1 MKLNSDSE
9 TLAENKVLILYVL
22 QLVNR
27 PVSNDTLYSIVNTA
41 ENMNYFYFQQF
52 LLDLKDAKY
61 INTYKNEVQEV
72 IEITDEGKKTLD
84 LTMDL
89 LPGIVKLKA
98 DTNYKSNIEKFNN
111 AESITAEFT
120 PKSEKEYE
128 VECKI
133 IENGEIVFDIKTL
146 AYSREQAQDIIDNW
160 KKNATNLYPSIL
172 NALTKNSE
180 DSDKE

>member
-9 TLAENKVLILYVL
+9 TLAANKVLILYVL
-22 QLVNR
+22 DLVKK
-27 PVSNDTLYSIVNTA
+27 PISNDTLYTIVNTA

-52 LLDLKDAKY
+52 LLDLQEAKY
-61 INTYKNEVQEV
+61 ITTYENDVQEV

-84 LTMDL
+84 LTIDL

-98 DTNYKSNIEKFNN
+98 DTNYKSTIEKFNN

-133 IENGEIVFDIKTL
+133 VENGEIIFDIKTL
-146 AYSREQAQDIIDNW
+146 AFSREQAQDIVDNW
-160 KKNATNLYPSIL
+160 KKNAGTLYPSIL
-172 NALTKNSE
+172 SELTE
-180 DSDKE
+180 HSDEE

>member
-9 TLAENKVLILYVL
+9 TLAANKVLILYVL
-22 QLVNR
+22 DLVKK
-27 PVSNDTLYSIVNTA
+27 PISNDTLYTIVNTA

-52 LLDLKDAKY
+52 LLDLQEAKY
-61 INTYKNEVQEV
+61 ITTYENEVQEV

-84 LTMDL
+84 LTIDL
-89 LPGIVKLKA
+89 MPGIVKLKA
-98 DTNYKSNIEKFNN
+98 DTNYKSTIEKFNN

-133 IENGEIVFDIKTL
+133 VENGEIIFNIKTL
-146 AYSREQAQDIIDNW
+146 AYSREQAQDIVDNW
-160 KKNATNLYPSIL
+160 KKNASTIYPSFL
-172 NALTKNSE
+172 NTLTKKPDE
-180 DSDKE
+180 E

>member
-22 QLVNR
+22 NLVKK

-52 LLDLKDAKY
+52 LLDLKEAKY
-61 INTYKNEVQEV
+61 IITYKNDVQEV

-89 LPGIVKLKA
+89 LPGIIKLRV

-111 AESITAEFT
+111 ADSITAEFT

-133 IENGEIVFDIKTL
+133 IENGKIIFDIKTL
-146 AYSREQAQDIIDNW
+146 AYSIEQAQDIVDNW
-160 KKNATNLYPSIL
+160 KKNAGTIYPSIL
-172 NALTKNSE
+172 GTLTE
-180 DSDKE
+180 HSDEE

>member
-9 TLAENKVLILYVL
+9 TLAANKVLILYVL
-22 QLVNR
+22 DLVKK
-27 PVSNDTLYSIVNTA
+27 PISNDTLYTIVNTA

-52 LLDLKDAKY
+52 LLDLQEAKY
-61 INTYKNEVQEV
+61 ITTYENEVQEV

-84 LTMDL
+84 LTIDL

-98 DTNYKSNIEKFNN
+98 DTNYKSTIEKFNN

-133 IENGEIVFDIKTL
+133 VENGEIIFNIKTL
-146 AYSREQAQDIIDNW
+146 AYSREQAQDIVDNW
-160 KKNATNLYPSIL
+160 KKNASTIYPSFL
-172 NALTKNSE
+172 NTLTKKPDE
-180 DSDKE
+180 E

>member
-1 MKLNSDSE
+1 MKLNSDNE

-22 QLVNR
+22 SLVNK
-27 PVSNDTLYSIVNTA
+27 PISNDTLYSIVSAA

-52 LLDLKDAKY
+52 LLDLQETKY
-61 INTYKNEVQEV
+61 INTYKNDVQEV
-72 IEITDEGKKTLD
+72 IEITDEGRKTLN
-84 LTMDL
+84 LTVDM

-98 DTNYKSNIEKFNN
+98 DTNYKSSLEKFSN

-133 IENGEIVFDIKTL
+133 IENGEIIFAIKTL

-160 KKNATNLYPSIL
+160 KKNAPTIYPSFL
-172 NALTKNSE
+172 DTLTKKDE
-180 DSDKE
+180 K

>member
-22 QLVNR
+22 DLVKK
-27 PVSNDTLYSIVNTA
+27 PISNDTLYSIVNTA

-52 LLDLKDAKY
+52 LLDLKEAKY
-61 INTYKNEVQEV
+61 INTYNNEVQEV
-72 IEITDEGKKTLD
+72 IEITEDGKKTLD
-84 LTMDL
+84 LTIDL

-98 DTNYKSNIEKFNN
+98 DTNYKASIEKFDN

-120 PKSEKEYE
+120 PKSEKEFE

-133 IENGEIVFDIKTL
+133 VENGKIIFDIKTL
-146 AYSREQAQDIIDNW
+146 AYSREQCQDIIDNW
-160 KKNATNLYPSIL
+160 KKNAAEIYPTIL
-172 NALTKNSE
+172 NTLTQH
-180 DSDKE
+180 SDE

>member
-9 TLAENKVLILYVL
+9 TLAANKVLILYVL
-22 QLVNR
+22 DLVKK
-27 PVSNDTLYSIVNTA
+27 PISNDTLYTIVNTA

-52 LLDLKDAKY
+52 LLDLKEAKY
-61 INTYKNEVQEV
+61 ITTYENEVQEV

-84 LTMDL
+84 LTIDL

-98 DTNYKSNIEKFNN
+98 DTNYKSTIEKFNN

-133 IENGEIVFDIKTL
+133 VENGEIIFDIKTL
-146 AYSREQAQDIIDNW
+146 AYSREQAQDIVDNW
-160 KKNATNLYPSIL
+160 KKNAGTLYPSIL
-172 NALTKNSE
+172 SELTE
-180 DSDKE
+180 HSDEE